1 MQICRRPKALDSLS
15 QVLASGAMAR
25 VVRYFAVNP
34 GKEVHFQGLRRSTGL
49 SPRSLQDEI
58 KRLVDVGIL
67 VRVENDDESN
77 EQKATGR
84 GGRRVRYVVDA
95 RSPVWMGFRSLARL
109 LSTPADVLPLA
120 LADVPGIDG
129 AFIYGSHASGHA
141 RPDSDVDVL
150 LIGDEVDART
160 LFRHTLDAGALLD
173 REVNVVQVTRD
184 ELSASVRSGFLSR
197 VLECPK
203 QWLIGSDELLTRG
216 AANPDRPFP
225 GVTGSAA

>member
-1 MQICRRPKALDSLS
+1 MQICRRPKASDSLS

-34 GKEVHFQGLRRSTGL
+34 GSEVHFQALRRSTGL

-58 KRLVDVGIL
+58 KRLIDVGVL
-67 VRVENDDESN
+67 ARVECKE
-77 EQKATGR
+77 EKATGR

-95 RSPVWMGFRSLARL
+95 RSPVWTGFRHLARL

-129 AFIYGSHASGHA
+129 AFVYGSHASGQA

-150 LIGDEVDART
+150 LIGDHVDART
-160 LFRHTLDAGALLD
+160 LFRHTLDAGALLG
-173 REVNVVQVTRD
+173 REVNVIQVTRD
-184 ELSASVRSGFLSR
+184 ELSSSVRSGFLSR
-197 VLECPK
+197 VLDGPK
-203 QWLIGSDELLTRG
+203 QWLIGSD
-216 AANPDRPFP
+216 
-225 GVTGSAA
+225 